1 MFRTA
6 AAILAA
12 AFLGLNAE
20 AMDTK
25 TLAQYSSNSSSDSED
40 PYDCNCLNSFSWLDN
55 SWTCDEQ
62 GDVENAPYCCSCY

>member
-20 AMDTK
+20 AMSTK
-25 TLAQYSSNSSSDSED
+25 ALAQYSSNSSSDSED
-40 PYDCNCLNSFSWLDN
+40 PCNCNCITSYSMI
-55 SWTCDEQ
+55 TQPVVCDAC
-62 GDVENAPYCCSCY
+62 GD

>member
-20 AMDTK
+20 AMSIK
-25 TLAQYSSNSSSDSED
+25 ALAQYSSNSSSDSED
-40 PYDCNCLNSFSWLDN
+40 PHDCNC
-55 SWTCDEQ
+55 
-62 GDVENAPYCCSCY
+62 

>member
-25 TLAQYSSNSSSDSED
+25 TLAQYSSSSDSDSED
-40 PYDCNCLNSFSWLDN
+40 PYDCNCKTDYFDN
-55 SWTCDEQ
+55 SWTCHPYGDEW
-62 GDVENAPYCCSCY
+62 DAPYCCACY